1 MERIFL
7 STLTLASALTAASH
21 GAAQN
26 TASNA
31 PENDAEGLP
40 PEARIESVYVTAGA
54 PVPGERMVQAASIDV
69 LEGLEKELRQGASL
83 GDSLE
88 HLPGVRNLST
98 GNNAGIPVI
107 RGLMGNRTRMLS
119 NGIGVDYQQYGI
131 RHQPTFE
138 PFLSE
143 RIEVVRGTASLLYGS
158 DAVGGVIDVH
168 SLGLNHGEGADWDHS
183 LNTRLDYASNNK
195 QRDVAIRGS
204 SSNED
209 WAFAGGLVVR
219 TADNIETPDVATAF
233 ESGDSSGPAF
243 TGELP
248 FTDFDQLNGQLGA
261 SWQGPRSTTSL
272 RFSRWDTEQNY
283 LLPAPPDGA
292 GIGIR
297 LENSE
302 LQLRNDRAMTVG
314 GTNWTLSPTLSWQ
327 NNLRQA
333 NQPGNPRSDLFDGD
347 IDIEFDQYTLR
358 LEASH
363 DGEDALASG
372 TLGFEV
378 RYLDQ
383 DSTGRTVL
391 VPGGTTRA
399 AGLFAYEQRGFG
411 LLLLQAGVRYDH
423 LEVEADAD
431 KTSGDTG
438 FAGRVGNDY
447 DVFSGALGGSYPL
460 GDHFTVAANIARGFR
475 APSLFELFANGVHGG
490 VAAVQ
495 LGNPDLEAEEP
506 LNLDLALRWRFDRV
520 TGSVTAYNNR
530 IDNYIFLLDT
540 GEQAPNGLP
549 IFAHDQADAT
559 IRGVEAELVLDVMS
573 DLSLRLVLDLVDT
586 ENRASNES
594 LPLTPANEVL
604 TELTWRPDSIGGLR
618 APYFRGALRYA
629 DAQEAA
635 PGEPFAQFDRNPRFG
650 SASTDSYWLLDLS
663 AGFQFRGFGNQD
675 MRLNLALRNA
685 LDEDYRD
692 FLNTYKGYTLNPGR
706 DLRVTLEIPLG

>member
-1 MERIFL
+1 MKPVFL
-7 STLTLASALTAASH
+7 STLTLASALAAAAHS
-21 GAAQN
+21 AAQD
-26 TASNA
+26 SNRNEA
-31 PENDAEGLP
+31 TTDPERVP
-40 PEARIESVYVTAGA
+40 PEAMIESVYVTAGA

-69 LEGLEKELRQGASL
+69 LEGLEKALRQGASL
-83 GDSLE
+83 GESLE

-107 RGLMGNRTRMLS
+107 RGLMGNRTRLLS
-119 NGIGVDYQQYGI
+119 NSIGVDYQQYGI
-131 RHQPTFE
+131 RHQPNIE

-168 SLGLNHGEGADWDHS
+168 SLGLEHGEGATWDYS
-183 LNTRLDYASNNK
+183 LDTRLDYATNNN
-195 QRDVAIRGS
+195 QRDIAIRGS

-219 TADNIETPDVATAF
+219 AADNIETPDVSTAF
-233 ESGDSSGPAF
+233 ESGDPSGPAF

-248 FTDFDQLNGQLGA
+248 FTDFDQLSGQLGA
-261 SWQGPRSTTSL
+261 SWQGERSTTSL
-272 RFSRWDTEQNY
+272 RFNRWDTEQNY

-297 LENSE
+297 LENTE
-302 LQLRNDRAMTVG
+302 LQLRNDRELTVG
-314 GTNWTLSPTLSWQ
+314 DTNWTLSPTLSWQ
-327 NNLRQA
+327 HNLRQA
-333 NQPGNPRSDLFDGD
+333 NEPGNPRRELFDGD
-347 IDIEFDQYTLR
+347 IEIEFDQYTLR

-391 VPGGTTRA
+391 VPGGTTSA
-399 AGLFAYEQRGFG
+399 AGVFAYEQRRFG
-411 LLLLQAGVRYDH
+411 LLLLQAGLRYDH
-423 LEVEADAD
+423 LEIDADAD
-431 KTSGDTG
+431 KTTGDPGFTG
-438 FAGRVGNDY
+438 KVGNNY

-460 GDHFTVAANIARGFR
+460 GDHFTLAANLARGFR

-549 IFAHDQADAT
+549 IFAHEQADAT
-559 IRGVEAELVLDVMS
+559 IRGVEAEMLVDVGS

-586 ENRASNES
+586 ENRASNDS

-604 TELTWRPDSIGGLR
+604 TELTWRPDSIAGLR
-618 APYFRGALRYA
+618 APYLRGALRYA
-629 DAQEAA
+629 DSQEAA
-635 PGEPFAQFDRNPRFG
+635 PGEPFQQFDRNPRFG
-650 SASTDSYWLLDLS
+650 TASTDSYWLLDLS
-663 AGFQFRGFGNQD
+663 AGFQFRGFGDQD
-675 MRLNLALRNA
+675 MRVNLELRNA

-692 FLNTYKGYTLNPGR
+692 FLNTYKGYALNPGR
-706 DLRVTLEIPLG
+706 DLRLTLEIPLG